1 MLQFFMCALSLAIC
15 FQGSVPRVALINSD
29 CLNAVEKKQLSAEEK
44 VDGRVKVYRGISER
58 LHLSITSAIAKQ
70 RFDEV
75 PALIRCW
82 RELLTVS
89 LKDIEANISRN
100 KKSGALINYEI
111 QVRKSIVD
119 MDDARLKAPY
129 AQQSDFEAWISQAQ
143 AAHGRFVDILFQR

>member
-1 MLQFFMCALSLAIC
+1 MLHSLLCVLALAIW
-15 FQGSVPRVALINSD
+15 FQGNVPPAALINSD

-44 VDGRVKVYRGISER
+44 VDGRVKVYRSMSER
-58 LHLSITSAIAKQ
+58 LHLSIESAVAKQ

-89 LKDIEANISRN
+89 LKDIEANINRN

-119 MDDARLKAPY
+119 MNDAQLKAPY
-129 AQQSDFEAWISQAQ
+129 SQQSDFEAWISQAK